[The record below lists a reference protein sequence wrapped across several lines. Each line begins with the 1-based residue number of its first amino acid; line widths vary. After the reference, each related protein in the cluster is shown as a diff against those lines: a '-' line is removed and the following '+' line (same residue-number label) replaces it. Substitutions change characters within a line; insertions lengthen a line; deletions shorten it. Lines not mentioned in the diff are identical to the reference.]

1 MPALPLFRWFH
12 SSRSFPLPR
21 TRIAA
26 VAIVGGMASLAAA
39 LPCGPLSTWLTTAA
53 AAELDFTRDIKPILS
68 NNCYR
73 CHGPDE
79 AERKGG
85 SAGLRLDTPEGAQA
99 DLGDGGRAIAPGKP
113 ADSRVLA
120 RIISTDP
127 DLRMPPPGHGR
138 ALSAR
143 EVELLKTWIA
153 QGAKYARHWSYT
165 APVRPAVPAVRD
177 TAWPKTDIDRFLLA
191 RLDREQLRPQPEADR
206 YSLIRRLS
214 LDLTGLPPT
223 LAEVD
228 AFVNDPDPE
237 AYGKLVDRLLAK
249 EAYGEYWAQWW
260 LDLARYADSAGYADD
275 PARTI
280 WLYRDYVIRSLN
292 ANKPFDRF
300 TVEQIAGDL
309 LPNPTDEQLVATA
322 FHRNTLTNNEGG
334 TNDEEFR
341 NVAVV
346 DRVNTTMAVWMGTTI
361 ACAQC
366 HSHKYDPISQK
377 DYFRFFAIF
386 NNSADADRRDESP
399 LHSILTPE
407 QIGQRTA
414 GEKRIAELEQA
425 LKTPTPAIAAGQ
437 ARWEA
442 DFPRDIV
449 WHPARPHQASTRSG
463 AAATLEADG
472 TVRIAGEP
480 ATERITVDLP
490 APPAN
495 VRSLRLETLP
505 DDALPGKGPGLSNGN
520 FVISSISATWSTGA
534 SGGPVGKFV
543 RVELPGKQ
551 KMLSLAEVQVFVA
564 SDNVAPRGQA
574 KQSSTDFSGDAKLA
588 IDGNTDGRYEI
599 AKSTTH
605 TAASDDPWWEVELD
619 ALRAIDRIV
628 VWNRVDPSVDSRLA
642 NFRVLL
648 LDANRQ
654 TVWSQEVAATPRPS
668 VELATGGQRTI
679 AFSQAVADYSQPE
692 FDASQVIGNKDPQQ
706 KGWAIGGQTGQPHAI
721 TLTAAAPVSIPADAK
736 VTVTIDHAPKHTRH
750 VLGKFRLSWT
760 TDSRAAIL
768 GATPLPLVEALSRPA
783 GERTEEQLAALRDH
797 YLGFAPELNDTR
809 KQIADTRKQLAD
821 IQPAT
826 VPIMRELPANQRR
839 VTKVQHRGNFMDLGE
854 QVESG
859 LPEAFH
865 PAAASGSSANKPGEA
880 AVDRLTLARWLVAP
894 ENPLTARVVANRYW
908 EQLFGV
914 GIVATSEEFG
924 SQGDLPFHPEL
935 LDWLATELVARQ
947 WDLKSFLKLLVTS
960 AAYRQ
965 SSRVAPELAQLD
977 PDNRLL
983 ARGPRFRLAAE
994 TIRDQALAISGL
1006 LSPKMYGPPVRP
1018 PQPALGVSAAFGSG
1032 IDWQTSPGEDR
1043 FRRALYTTWRRSN
1056 PYPSMAT
1063 FDAPNREVCTVRRVR
1078 TNTPLQALVTLNDPV
1093 YIEAAQA
1100 LGRRALT
1107 EGGSTIESR
1116 LTHAFRL
1123 CVARPPANEELARL
1137 AALREQTL
1145 AKLAQQPEL
1154 ARKLATDPIGPPP
1167 ASQPDLA
1174 ELAAWTV
1181 LGNVLLNLDETLM
1194 KR

>member
-1 MPALPLFRWFH
+1 MLLASAL
-12 SSRSFPLPR
+12 
-21 TRIAA
+21 
-26 VAIVGGMASLAAA
+26 ASLAFMTT
-39 LPCGPLSTWLTTAA
+39 PGPFTAFDRSVN
-53 AAELDFTRDIKPILS
+53 AAELDFIRDIKPILS

-85 SAGLRLDTPEGAQA
+85 TAGLRLDTSEGAYA
-99 DLGDGGRAIAPGKP
+99 DLGDGGRAIASGNPSE
-113 ADSRVLA
+113 SRLLA
-120 RIISTDP
+120 RISTSDP
-127 DLRMPPPGHGR
+127 NERMPPPGHGR
-138 ALSAR
+138 ALNAR
-143 EVELLKTWIA
+143 EIELLKTWIA
-153 QGAKYARHWSYT
+153 QGAKYARHWSYSP
-165 APVRPAVPAVRD
+165 PVRPTVPSVRD
-177 TAWPKTDIDRFLLA
+177 ATWPKTDIDRFLLA
-191 RLDREQLRPQPEADR
+191 RLDREQLSPQPEADR
-206 YSLIRRLS
+206 HTLIRRLS

-228 AFVNDPDPE
+228 AFVNDSDPE

-275 PARTI
+275 PSRTI

-300 TVEQIAGDL
+300 TLEQIAGDL
-309 LPNPTDEQLVATA
+309 LPNPTDDQLVATA

-377 DYFRFFAIF
+377 DFFRFFAIF
-386 NNSADADRRDESP
+386 NSSADADRRDESP
-399 LHSILTPE
+399 LLSVFTPD
-407 QIGQRTA
+407 QTSQRAA
-414 GEKRIAELEQA
+414 GEKRIAELELA

-437 ARWEA
+437 AKWEA
-442 DFPRDIV
+442 EFPRDIV
-449 WHPARPHQASTRSG
+449 WHAARPRQASTRSG
-463 AAATLEADG
+463 APATLEADG
-472 TVRIAGEP
+472 TVRIGGEP
-480 ATERITVDLP
+480 ATERITVEMP
-490 APPAN
+490 APPAD
-495 VRSLRLETLP
+495 VRALRLEALP
-505 DDALPGKGPGLSNGN
+505 DDSLPGKGPGQSGGN
-520 FVISSISATWSTGA
+520 FVISSINATWSAGSPTGPA
-534 SGGPVGKFV
+534 GKFV
-543 RVELPGKQ
+543 RIELPGKQ
-551 KMLSLAEVQVFVA
+551 KMLSLAEVQVFA
-564 SDNVAPRGQA
+564 ANENVAPRGQA

-619 ALRAIDRIV
+619 SPRAVDRIV
-628 VWNRVDPSVDSRLA
+628 VWNRADPAVESRLA
-642 NFRVLL
+642 NFRVSL

-654 TVWSQEVAATPRPS
+654 TVWTQEVAATPKPS
-668 VELATGGQRTI
+668 VDLATNGQRSVP
-679 AFSQAVADYSQPE
+679 FHQAVADYSQPE
-692 FDASQVIGNKDPQQ
+692 FDAANVIGNKDPQQ
-706 KGWAIGGQTGQPHAI
+706 KGWAVGGQTCQPHAI
-721 TLTAAAPVSIPADAK
+721 TLATASAVSIPADAK
-736 VTVTIDHAPKHTRH
+736 VTVTIEHAPKHARH
-750 VLGKFRLSWT
+750 VLGHFRLSWT
-760 TDSRAAIL
+760 ADARAAAF
-768 GATPLPLVEALSRPA
+768 GATPLPLVEALNRPA
-783 GERTEEQLAALRDH
+783 AQRTEAQLAALRDH
-797 YLGFAPELNDTR
+797 YLAFAPELNDTR
-809 KQIADTRKQLAD
+809 KQIADLRKQLAD
-821 IQPAT
+821 LQPAT

-839 VTKVQHRGNFMDLGE
+839 ITKIQHRGNFMDLGE
-854 QVESG
+854 QVEPG

-865 PAAASGSSANKPGEA
+865 PIPTDKLSTAETNPTAAEAGKGSQST
-880 AVDRLTLARWLVAP
+880 VDRMTLARWLVAP

-965 SSRVAPELAQLD
+965 SSRVSPELAQLD
-977 PDNRLL
+977 PENRLL

-994 TIRDQALAISGL
+994 TIRDQALAIAGL

-1018 PQPALGVSAAFGSG
+1018 PQPSLGVSAAFGSG

-1100 LGRRALT
+1100 LGRRALA
-1107 EGGSTIESR
+1107 EGGGSVESR
-1116 LTHAFRL
+1116 LTYAFRL
-1123 CVARPPANEELARL
+1123 CVSRPPAAEELARL
-1137 AALREQTL
+1137 ATLREQTL
-1145 AKLAQQPEL
+1145 AKLAQQPDL

-1167 ASQPDLA
+1167 SGQADLA

-1181 LGNVLLNLDETLM
+1181 VGNVLLNLDETLM